1 MKIPF
6 ATLSKE
12 EKGLFKGSNKG
23 HGIRLTPYSTKRH
36 LTIGRINTELTVITI
51 DETSMAYVRVNREHL
66 ENEIFLDENFS
77 AILVERHVSE
87 SAKRILDENL
97 ATNSKEIRRWKKAA
111 KKQERFM
118 GFISARPNSK
128 VSGTFYK
135 GSKEVRE
142 LQKENERLKRQINNS
157 SGIVMEMMMTGI
169 LPMIE
174 PPPFPMN
181 AVTQMRYGC
190 DYLSYEWKDD
200 VLHLYWVEVNLERSG
215 NYPTLTPNEQRFRK
229 AILSGNVINHYHHTW
244 VDGEG
249 EQRWRK

>member
-1 MKIPF
+1 MKVPF
-6 ATLSKE
+6 VTLKKAQKRFFKKSK
-12 EKGLFKGSNKG
+12 KG
-23 HGIRLTPYSTKRH
+23 HRITVTPFSTTHK
-36 LTIGRINTELTVITI
+36 LNIGRINTEFTVITI
-51 DETSMAYVRVNREHL
+51 DETSIAYVRVDREQL
-66 ENEIFLDENFS
+66 ENEISLDENYS
-77 AILVERHVSE
+77 AVPVKRHVLE

-97 ATNSKEIRRWKKAA
+97 VTDKKEIREWKKRA
-111 KKQERFM
+111 KKIERIM
-118 GFISARPNSK
+118 PGIRVRKNSPRI
-128 VSGTFYK
+128 
-135 GSKEVRE
+135 SKEMRE

-190 DYLSYEWKDD
+190 DYLSYEWKDG
-200 VLHLYWVEVNLERSG
+200 VLHLHWVEVNLERSG

-249 EQRWRK
+249 RQVWKRE